1 MSNLKETYF
10 SNFQNNL
17 IEKVI
22 KLIPNHDKPIR
33 LIEREQSK
41 FYCYGIADIFAEAGL
56 LKRHF
61 GQNYIFNGIVYE
73 PLDIDG
79 FKYFTYNTVYQ
90 SGIILSEKEC
100 RTIVKE
106 ILMRTPEYK
115 GIPNDERYTLFRNGY
130 VDNQTGQMID
140 YVPDYFP
147 TMCVE
152 AEFMGNQELY
162 HPITDMFLDSISGGD
177 PVLITR
183 HWEVN
188 GYCISSDAMAKRIF
202 TLVGELGDNGKSTYL
217 NFLCSLLSYQGVMQ
231 MSITNLVKG
240 WFSLSELSKKRIE
253 ISADEGIM
261 NLSTAQIATLKNI
274 SGHDWI
280 AADVKHKQQVRF
292 LSTCKILIASN
303 HNIGV
308 AYTACDPAFARRI
321 CSLPFDVKI
330 PKEQQDPYLA
340 YKLDAER
347 NAVATEAFRHYIEL
361 RNRNYTFTGDD
372 IYDNNLNFYPN
383 NSLYNIINEFSN
395 GYCCFNLESYTYTE
409 ELYTAFIKVYGDTVF
424 KDITAFSQT
433 FYKANNEKI
442 TKSKKH
448 TVNRNAWG
456 FNGVSLKGNLT

>member
-10 SNFQNNL
+10 SNFQNHLAEEIRRL
-17 IEKVI
+17 IQHLE
-22 KLIPNHDKPIR
+22 KPIR
-33 LIEREQSK
+33 LEQKISK
-41 FYCYGIADIFAEAGL
+41 EFCYSAADIFAEAGL

-61 GQNYIFNGIVYE
+61 GQNYVFNGIVYE
-73 PLDIDG
+73 PFDIDG
-79 FKYFTYNTVYQ
+79 LKHFIYNTMYQ
-90 SGIILSEKEC
+90 GGIIISEKEC

-106 ILMRTPEYK
+106 IIMRTPEYAD
-115 GIPNDERYTLFRNGY
+115 IPNDERCTLFQNGY
-130 VDNQTGQMID
+130 ADNQTGQMIN

-152 AEFMGNQELY
+152 AEFMGNQPLS
-162 HPITDMFLDSISGGD
+162 HPIMDMFLESISGGD
-177 PVLITR
+177 PVLIKR
-183 HWEVN
+183 HWEVI

-202 TLVGELGDNGKSTYL
+202 TLIGESGDNGKSTYL
-217 NFLCSLLSYQGVMQ
+217 NFLCSMLSYQGVMQ
-231 MSITNLVKG
+231 MSVTNLVKG
-240 WFSLSELSKKRIE
+240 WFSLSELSQKRIE

-280 AADVKHKQQVRF
+280 AADVKHKQQIRF

-330 PKEQQDPYLA
+330 LKEQQDPYLVC
-340 YKLDAER
+340 KLNAER

-361 RNRNYTFTGDD
+361 RNRNYVFAGDD

-383 NSLYNIINEFSN
+383 NQTYNIINDFN
-395 GYCCFNLESYTYTE
+395 NQCCFNPESFIYTE
-409 ELYTAFIKVYGDTVF
+409 ELYTAFIKIYGDTVF
-424 KDITAFSQT
+424 RDITSFSQA
-433 FYKANNEKI
+433 FYKANTDRI
-442 TKSKKH
+442 TKFKKH
-448 TVNRNAWG
+448 TSSRNAWG
-456 FNGVSLKGNLT
+456 FSGVSLKGDLI